1 MTSGVDEL
9 VADARSNIEAGRLL
23 LASDSMLQTAEQLL
37 AVETR
42 PDPELQMEIHWLRGV
57 VARDQHAGE
66 SAITLFDHAR
76 AIAWQLGRWH
86 SVAELSIAKA
96 TAANL
101 VLNPRLSS
109 LYLFEARRE
118 MEQVGRGRRQTLLL
132 EVIARRVQHYELAG
146 DLESAEQLA
155 TRALRRGRVVE
166 SPDLLVARFSTLSRI
181 RSTRLGRPS
190 LQVERWLG
198 EAEGQVRDTGSVL
211 RELQWRTALA
221 HHLQLAGDSGISQEL
236 GKIRQLVTM
245 GQIRH
250 RPSEMILQQ
259 HGIPLPPLPH
269 GAVREEKT
277 VTYNFGGS
285 GHNISIGSMNVSQ
298 FSSHSS
304 EGNKEQLWEALRRAG
319 VNDAD
324 LADLDHA
331 LEEDAGTRELD
342 SEGAGP
348 NVTKWY
354 RRLLSKSGDTT
365 GKIAIGAAGGALG
378 RALAAYFGL

>member
-1 MTSGVDEL
+1 MDEL
-9 VADARSNIEAGRLL
+9 VAVARADIGAGRLL
-23 LASDSMLQTAEQLL
+23 LASDLTLQTAEQLL
-37 AVETR
+37 AAESR
-42 PDPELQMEIHWLRGV
+42 PDLELEMEIHWLRGV

-66 SAITLFDHAR
+66 SAIALFDRAR
-76 AIAWQLGRWH
+76 AIAWQMGRWH

-101 VLNPRLSS
+101 ALNPRLSS
-109 LYLFEARRE
+109 MYLFEARRE
-118 MEQVGRGRRQTLLL
+118 MEHIGRARRQTLLM

-146 DLESAEQLA
+146 DLESAERLA
-155 TRALRRGRVVE
+155 TRALRRGRAVE
-166 SPDLLVARFSTLSRI
+166 SPELLIARFSTLSRI
-181 RSTRLGRPS
+181 RSTRLGQPS
-190 LQVERWLG
+190 RQVERWLE
-198 EAEGQVRDTGSVL
+198 EAEEQVRDTRSVL

-221 HHLQLAGDSGISQEL
+221 HHLQLAGDSGISHEL
-236 GKIRQLVTM
+236 RKIRQLVTM

-259 HGIPLPPLPH
+259 NGIPLPPLPH

-298 FSSHSS
+298 FSSHNSA
-304 EGNKEQLWEALRRAG
+304 GNKEQLWEALRQAG
-319 VNDAD
+319 VDDAE

-331 LEEDAGTRELD
+331 LEEDASAGELD
-342 SEGAGP
+342 SQGAGP
-348 NVTKWY
+348 NVTSWY
-354 RRLLSKSGDTT
+354 RRLLAKSGDTT